1 MMSKNLIYFN
11 ITLFLTL
18 FVAYW
23 IHRITTNNN
32 HLLDLYLLNA
42 SVAILVCFFA
52 YIFRNK
58 HRDYL
63 AFYFLPGSVIKFLLF
78 FLILLPFFK
87 EDNVVTKEEFFAFFV
102 PYIAT
107 LIIETTSLISLLN
120 KANNQNIKN

>member
-11 ITLFLTL
+11 TTLFLTL
-18 FVAYW
+18 FVVYW
-23 IHRITTNNN
+23 IHSLATNNN
-32 HLLDLYLLNA
+32 HLLVLYLLNA
-42 SVAILVCFFA
+42 SVAILVYFSA

-87 EDNVVTKEEFFAFFV
+87 EDNTVTKEEFFTFFV
-102 PYIAT
+102 PYIVT

-120 KANNQNIKN
+120 KANN

>member
-1 MMSKNLIYFN
+1 MSKNLIYFN
-11 ITLFLTL
+11 TTLFLTL
-18 FVAYW
+18 FVVYW
-23 IHRITTNNN
+23 IHSLATNNN
-32 HLLDLYLLNA
+32 HLLVLYLLNA
-42 SVAILVCFFA
+42 SVAILVYFSA

-87 EDNVVTKEEFFAFFV
+87 EDNTVTKEEFFTFFV
-102 PYIAT
+102 PYIVT

-120 KANNQNIKN
+120 KANN

>member
-1 MMSKNLIYFN
+1 MSKNLIYFN
-11 ITLFLTL
+11 TTLFLTL
-18 FVAYW
+18 FVVYW

>member
-1 MMSKNLIYFN
+1 MSKNLIYFN
-11 ITLFLTL
+11 TTLFLTL
-18 FVAYW
+18 FVVYW
-23 IHRITTNNN
+23 IHSLATNNN
-32 HLLDLYLLNA
+32 HLLVLYLLNA
-42 SVAILVCFFA
+42 SVAILVYFSA

-87 EDNVVTKEEFFAFFV
+87 EDNTVTKEEFFTFFV
-102 PYIAT
+102 PYIVT